1 MTVSVESA
9 AARRGTGRG
18 SRTAATPSRI
28 TASGARTATA
38 SRRRSGPR
46 RSSPHSASA
55 ATHVTRNAIA
65 RSKLKNVSA
74 SSTFET
80 GASRVYSVG
89 RTRSTSAGGAPLTAS
104 TRPGKGERA
113 ERRTSAMSGKD
124 VGWLR
129 ERLAQIEGQPA
140 PASPGQ
146 VYDEE
151 LRRRVAAFQKAR
163 SLMPDGI
170 AGEET
175 LVRLAG
181 AAPGSNGPSLSRARP

>member
-18 SRTAATPSRI
+18 NRTAATPSRI

-104 TRPGKGERA
+104 TRPGKGERD
-113 ERRTSAMSGKD
+113 EREGDRVATQQIHSYNLGYESSG
-124 VGWLR
+124 R
-129 ERLAQIEGQPA
+129 YSHTPA
-140 PASPGQ
+140 RVLP
-146 VYDEE
+146 
-151 LRRRVAAFQKAR
+151 RRRC
-163 SLMPDGI
+163 
-170 AGEET
+170 T
-175 LVRLAG
+175 RLPRG
-181 AAPGSNGPSLSRARP
+181 A

>member
-9 AARRGTGRG
+9 ATSRGTGRG

-28 TASGARTATA
+28 TARGARTAAT
-38 SRRRSGPR
+38 SRRRTEPR
-46 RSSPHSASA
+46 RNSPHSASA

-65 RSKLKNVSA
+65 RSPLRSVSA

-113 ERRTSAMSGKD
+113 ESKTSAMSVKAI
-124 VGWLR
+124 GWRRDRKSTRLNSSHSQISYAVFCLKKKKR
-129 ERLAQIEGQPA
+129 KKKKKQKIDNEHERQRAAEG
-140 PASPGQ
+140 
-146 VYDEE
+146 
-151 LRRRVAAFQKAR
+151 R
-163 SLMPDGI
+163 
-170 AGEET
+170 
-175 LVRLAG
+175 
-181 AAPGSNGPSLSRARP
+181 